1 MLVAADSQ
9 GRCGCPEPEARPLAK
24 TLVVL
29 CGPPAVG
36 KMAVGRELSALTGM
50 PLFHN
55 HLSIEAVLPVFGFGT
70 PPFNRL
76 VTEFRERVL
85 TEAAESDLPG
95 LLFTYVWA
103 FDRPGDLRLI
113 ESPKAIFECRGGR
126 AVFAELW
133 ADQCYNITGPELQR
147 RRLPSSH
154 ADVARRALG
163 HAVASH
169 QRRKKGGTGRRLTR
183 RCSRARPAPPFV
195 EPCRV
200 ARAASRLSARAVRSS
215 PSSSCRPTTPPVKG
229 DTDKDVRWAGCGTAE
244 RTDESIGPPGAFPAG
259 TTYVGND
266 VRDGRRASAPGIP
279 GCRT

>member
-55 HLSIEAVLPVFGFGT
+55 HMSIEAVLPVFGFGT

-103 FDRPGDLRLI
+103 FDRPGDLRLV
-113 ESPKAIFECRGGR
+113 ESLKAIFERRGGR

-133 ADQCYNITGPELQR
+133 ADLPT
-147 RRLPSSH
+147 RLARNESPDRLEAKPSKR
-154 ADVARRALG
+154 DVEG
-163 HAVASH
+163 
-169 QRRKKGGTGRRLTR
+169 
-183 RCSRARPAPPFV
+183 SRARLIEA
-195 EPCRV
+195 
-200 ARAASRLSARAVRSS
+200 
-215 PSSSCRPTTPPVKG
+215 
-229 DTDKDVRWAGCGTAE
+229 DE
-244 RTDESIGPPGAFPAG
+244 RYQLTSNGAFPFENHLFIDNTELSPKDAAM
-259 TTYVGND
+259 
-266 VRDGRRASAPGIP
+266 RILERFRLPRRPN
-279 GCRT
+279 